1 MKATFSGGELQ
12 EINNCYIDILGK
24 KIISRIIPDISDT
37 KNATYTSE
45 AGMGR
50 SMPFKNYTNSDD
62 RTIGWTAHYVV
73 AQKSDIV
80 KYLQEIQLIQS
91 ALYPRMGADNT
102 APFAPPP
109 ICKLSC
115 GALLQNGQNF
125 EVPPNDNASS
135 IRAVMKSYS
144 IKYDTSVPW
153 DDQYLL
159 PYKFDIDMSFE
170 VVYDQS
176 ELPGQERIMAGDETF
191 GAL

>member
-1 MKATFSGGELQ
+1 MKATFSGGQLQ
-12 EINNCYIDILGK
+12 NIQNCYIEILGT

-37 KNATYTSE
+37 KSATYTSE

-62 RTIGWTAHYVV
+62 RVIGWTAHYVV
-73 AQKSDIV
+73 AQKSDI
-80 KYLQEIQLIQS
+80 KDFLREIKLIQS
-91 ALYPRMGADNT
+91 AVYPRMLLSVSDNNT

-109 ICKLSC
+109 ICTLSC
-115 GALLQNGQNF
+115 GALLQRGKPVGDKTTAF
-125 EVPPNDNASS
+125 VH
-135 IRAVMKSYS
+135 AVMKSYS

-153 DDQYLL
+153 DEKYLL

-176 ELPGQERIMAGDETF
+176 ELPGQERILAGDIS
-191 GAL
+191 